1 MLIDRTLDEITK
13 KNKVVIGFD
22 LGNDYSQISFCRQ
35 NQSMPD
41 TFSMVMGEEQ
51 YNIPTLLCRQ
61 TGMEGTVTWSMGKEA
76 IKNAKEGQGI
86 LVENLVM
93 LVQSQ
98 STIKIAGEEVLAEAL
113 LEIFIKK
120 AIAVLGAYI
129 KI

>member
-1 MLIDRTLDEITK
+1 
-13 KNKVVIGFD
+13 
-22 LGNDYSQISFCRQ
+22 
-35 NQSMPD
+35 
-41 TFSMVMGEEQ
+41 
-51 YNIPTLLCRQ
+51 
-61 TGMEGTVTWSMGKEA
+61 MEGTVTWSMGKEA

-129 KI
+129 KIEDIASVAFTMEDMSPNMMEALKRIAGNVGNRKWKSIFES